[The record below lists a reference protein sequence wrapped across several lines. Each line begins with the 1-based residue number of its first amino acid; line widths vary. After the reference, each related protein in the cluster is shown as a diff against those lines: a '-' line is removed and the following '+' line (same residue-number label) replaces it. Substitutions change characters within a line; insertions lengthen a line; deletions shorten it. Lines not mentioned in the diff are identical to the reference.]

1 MNCSLPLAY
10 SSFVLQFKSMRH
22 RFIYIALYALLFC
35 GAVSMQA
42 QCVTGFTWQQTAP
55 KRYTFTN
62 TSTDTSQTMWYVKG
76 PNIVYVVNT
85 VNATLYFPVN
95 GTYTVMLQQTNCGT
109 FTDGIIVSGLTDTG
123 TCQAAMTYYPTY
135 GQNFEFDDASIASDS
150 IVNYLWH
157 GLTPDTFIQVNGWD
171 KNTDLTLWSYN
182 GCHYP
187 FYIVTHTVT
196 TISGCQSSIVD
207 TVKDYCPHCG
217 ASIIPGI
224 TMQYDSITHELVFS
238 DTVANG
244 EASFCYW
251 QFGTAHGQ
259 GIFSNL
265 NSPRFSNLP
274 DTITTV
280 CLNVYDTINHCS
292 SVVCDTISVFITT
305 GVPNITAT
313 ADISLTEQHGQLQI
327 QYNNVALNAVEIYD
341 VAGRRLLTARINA
354 SPVFIDLPALA
365 GGIYFARLIT
375 AGNDMLC
382 RKFFVR

>member
-1 MNCSLPLAY
+1 MKHRCIYL
-10 SSFVLQFKSMRH
+10 VL
-22 RFIYIALYALLFC
+22 YVLLL
-35 GAVSMQA
+35 GATVHAQA
-42 QCVTGFTWQQTAP
+42 QCLTGFTWQQTAP
-55 KRYTFTN
+55 RLYTFTN
-62 TSTDTSQTMWYVKG
+62 TSTDTSQTAWSVQG

-85 VNATLYFPVN
+85 VNASFYFPVN
-95 GTYTVMLQQTNCGT
+95 GTYIVVLQQTNCGG
-109 FTDGIIVSGLTDTG
+109 FMDSVIVSGLTDTG

-187 FYIVTHTVT
+187 FYIVTHNIT

-217 ASIIPGI
+217 ASIIPGVVI
-224 TMQYDSITHELVFS
+224 QYDSLTHELVFS

-259 GIFSNL
+259 GIFSSL

-280 CLNVYDTINHCS
+280 CLNVYDSVNHCS
-292 SVVCDTISVFITT
+292 SVVCDTISAFITT

-313 ADISLTEQHGQLQI
+313 ADISLTEQHSQLQI
-327 QYNNVALNAVEIYD
+327 QYKNVALNAVEIYD
-341 VAGRRLLTARINA
+341 VAGRRLLAARINA
-354 SPVFIDLPALA
+354 SPAFIDLPALV